1 MAQKDVGNK
10 IPIYKLKTTDEVMK
24 YYDEWGIKNKY
35 DQDMIDWNY
44 TGPKETVATFTKY
57 AKDKNI
63 KILDAG
69 CGTGL
74 VGVELKKYNYL
85 NIDGMDLSKKLLD
98 LIPKGYYQKL
108 DQVDLNKHKE
118 FVEGVTSQQSNE
130 TVSLCNQLQSLEQ
143 TGVNMALLLT
153 GSIGIASEGG
163 EFSEI
168 VKKCIFQGKPLDAD
182 TQFHIKR
189 ELGDIMWYWIN
200 SCRALGLDPNDVI
213 EENVNKLKSR
223 YPGGEF
229 DVHYSEN
236 RREGDI

>member
-1 MAQKDVGNK
+1 MEN
-10 IPIYKLKTTDEVMK
+10 LM
-24 YYDEWGIKNKY
+24 N
-35 DQDMIDWNY
+35 
-44 TGPKETVATFTKY
+44 
-57 AKDKNI
+57 
-63 KILDAG
+63 
-69 CGTGL
+69 
-74 VGVELKKYNYL
+74 
-85 NIDGMDLSKKLLD
+85 
-98 LIPKGYYQKL
+98 
-108 DQVDLNKHKE
+108 QVDLNKYKE

-130 TVSLCNQLQSLEQ
+130 TESLCNQLQSLEQ
-143 TGVNMALLLT
+143 QGVNMALLLT

-200 SCRALGLDPNDVI
+200 SCRALGLDPNEVI
-213 EENVNKLKSR
+213 AENVEKLKAR

-236 RREGDI
+236 RKEGDL